1 VDILSIHAAPR
12 LLLIQPRQV
21 SMRHD
26 PDSTG
31 RNAPAQRSEWRDL
44 IELLIGSA
52 VIGLIFLLA
61 IFVAL
66 AN

>member
-1 VDILSIHAAPR
+1 
-12 LLLIQPRQV
+12 
-21 SMRHD
+21 MRDD
-26 PDSTG
+26 PDSTR
-31 RNAPAQRSEWRDL
+31 RNAPAQQFAWRGL

-52 VIGLIFLLA
+52 VISLIFLLA

>member
-1 VDILSIHAAPR
+1 
-12 LLLIQPRQV
+12 
-21 SMRHD
+21 MRHD

>member
-1 VDILSIHAAPR
+1 
-12 LLLIQPRQV
+12 
-21 SMRHD
+21 MRDD
-26 PDSTG
+26 PDSSG
-31 RNAPAQRSEWRDL
+31 RNAPTQRFAWRGL

>member
-1 VDILSIHAAPR
+1 MHAAPR
-12 LLLIQPRQV
+12 LLLNQPMQV
-21 SMRHD
+21 SMRDD

-31 RNAPAQRSEWRDL
+31 RNAPAQRFAWRGL

-52 VIGLIFLLA
+52 VISLIFLLA